1 MIRIGNKFV
10 TKYTFSLLACTL
22 LAHAEPSVY
31 GFGSEEPVTEVQTSG
46 SSGNTIA
53 ALKQQIAQQEER
65 IDGLTTVIEGLSAAI
80 NELQQPQ
87 TISTSTVDESDGS
100 NTELLKKLASMIDEI
115 NTNYVSKEELD
126 NALSSTKKVKSTTK
140 TVTEKK
146 ETTEGKSNA
155 QLYSEAVRLF
165 GKKRYEEAQKR
176 FEITDAKGYK
186 PAASNYYLG
195 EIAYYTKKYED
206 AIFYFKK
213 SAGIYD
219 KASYIDT
226 LLLHTAVS
234 LEKSGDRGQ
243 AKAFYENIIENY
255 PGKNSAKIS
264 KERLKKL

>member
-1 MIRIGNKFV
+1 MIRIGNMSV
-10 TKYTFSLLACTL
+10 TKYTFALLASTL

-31 GFGSEEPVTEVQTSG
+31 GFGSETPVVEAQTSDI
-46 SSGNTIA
+46 SANSITALQQKIA
-53 ALKQQIAQQEER
+53 EQEER

-80 NELQQPQ
+80 NELQQSRTMP
-87 TISTSTVDESDGS
+87 TSTINEGDAP

-115 NTNYVSKEELD
+115 NANYVSKEELHS
-126 NALSSTKKVKSTTK
+126 ALGSNKKVKSATP
-140 TVTEKK
+140 TVSKKK
-146 ETTEGKSNA
+146 ESIEGKSNA
-155 QLYSEAVRLF
+155 QLYSEGVRLF
-165 GKKRYEEAQKR
+165 GKKRYSEAQKR
-176 FEITDAKGYK
+176 FEITDAKSYK

-255 PGKNSAKIS
+255 PAKRSAKIA